1 MKKIP
6 ISLLLVLFSWQALP
20 QSWAPVGATWTY
32 EVRYAWSNDIGYNR
46 WTAVGDTVI
55 AGKSCRIIECTGP
68 FVSGDFSSR
77 FISCADSSK
86 VYLLLA
92 DSLTLL
98 YDFEADA
105 GESWD
110 IANDSC
116 HITVNIDSVTTVTL
130 NGYPLSKQK
139 ISTTDY
145 SFDGDVIA
153 FIGNTSQPLP
163 GFDFS
168 CNQVIHDDIHYAGLR
183 CYQDSIIGLVDF
195 QISPSCD
202 YIFSSIVEP
211 GNDGVSLYP
220 NPASDYLT
228 FENTGNPVFQR
239 YVMYSGQGRALASG
253 VLTEGVNT
261 IMLTD
266 FHSGYYILKCFSLT
280 GVHTRPLLIVR

>member
-1 MKKIP
+1 MKKNL
-6 ISLLLVLFSWQALP
+6 ISLLFVLLSWRALP
-20 QSWAPVGATWTY
+20 QSWAPLGATWTY
-32 EVRYAWSNDIGYNR
+32 EVRYAWSNDISYNR

-77 FISCADSSK
+77 IISCADSGK

-92 DSLTLL
+92 GSLSLL
-98 YDFEADA
+98 YDFEAEA

-116 HITVNIDSVTTVTL
+116 HITVHIDTVTTDTL
-130 NGYPLSKQK
+130 NGFPLSRQK

-168 CNQVIHDDIHYAGLR
+168 CNHVIHDDIHYAGLR
-183 CYQDSIIGLVDF
+183 CYQDSITGLVDF
-195 QISPSCD
+195 QISPYCD
-202 YIFSSIVEP
+202 YIFSSIGEP
-211 GNDGVSLYP
+211 ANAGALVYP

-228 FENTGNPVFQR
+228 FANTGNTVFQR

-253 VLTEGVNT
+253 VLTEGANT

-266 FHSGYYILKCFSLT
+266 FHPGFYILKCFSRA
-280 GVHTRPLLIVR
+280 GVHTSPLLILR